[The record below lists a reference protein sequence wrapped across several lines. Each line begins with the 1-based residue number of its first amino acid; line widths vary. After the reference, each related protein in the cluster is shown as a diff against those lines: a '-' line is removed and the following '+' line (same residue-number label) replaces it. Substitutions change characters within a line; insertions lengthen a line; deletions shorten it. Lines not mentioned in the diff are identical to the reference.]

1 MNNINLFVISNNPNS
16 YITFKYCF
24 EKNKDINFVDCSYNK
39 VNNIK
44 VINPKKYNVLH
55 CNDFID
61 DPQVI
66 KNIVHY
72 NKKVKVIVILENPL
86 KRITDYAIEN
96 KEHLVNSINEIFL
109 NECHYIK
116 HIKNMLN
123 EISMK
128 KIYILIHET
137 FINNY
142 EENSKHICDFLEIE
156 HSFNNLVVHKNSLK
170 FKDYVINKI
179 IQHFKDQNNELENG
193 LNSLKKFGL
202 VTFQDNVVLPW
213 NTTRHSHD
221 KMNMMYSYVNRE
233 YT

>member
-1 MNNINLFVISNNPNS
+1 MNNINLFIISNNPNS

-24 EKNKDINFVDCSYNK
+24 EKNKDINFIDCSYNK
-39 VNNIK
+39 ISDIK

-61 DPQVI
+61 NNQVI
-66 KNIVHY
+66 KNIIHY
-72 NKKVKVIVILENPL
+72 SKKIKIIVILEDPL

-96 KEHLVNSINEIFL
+96 KDCLINNVEELFL
-109 NECHYIK
+109 HECRYVK

-142 EENSKHICDFLEIE
+142 EENSKHICDFLQIE
-156 HSFNNLVVHKNSLK
+156 YSCNNLVVNKNAFKLK
-170 FKDYVINKI
+170 DHIINI
-179 IQHFKDQNNELENG
+179 IIEHYKEFNNNLEIC
-193 LNSLKKFGL
+193 LNRLKPIGL
-202 VTFQDNVVLPW
+202 VTFQDHLVLPW
-213 NTTRHSHD
+213 NKNTI
-221 KMNMMYSYVNRE
+221 
-233 YT
+233 